1 MVRLGFGKVLQGL
14 VVLGMLGLIPL
25 FPGDQG
31 PEVALAQVGVGPQT
45 NAFVVG
51 QFSSRT
57 DVVQRSVTVIT
68 VRNNRDF
75 LNINNLAPNTPGPC
89 QVSVLWQR
97 PNALG
102 GGTQCVIGPLNV
114 PAGQTVQFCS
124 RRLPLASGISG
135 CDAVC
140 TDGMPVGSFGLA
152 GPMNSTVGVAI
163 VQTNQDRPC
172 AQALTVNPQIF
183 YTIGNQ
189 DDMVAATSTPKV
201 IKGAGAEVP
210 TGNMGD

>member
-1 MVRLGFGKVLQGL
+1 MARLGFGR
-14 VVLGMLGLIPL
+14 VVLGLVALGVLGLIPM

-45 NAFVVG
+45 NAYVVG

-57 DVVQRSVTVIT
+57 DVVQRSATVIT
-68 VRNNRDF
+68 IRNNRDF
-75 LNINNLAPNTPGPC
+75 LNITNLAPNTPGPC

-102 GGTQCVIGPLNV
+102 GGTQCVSGPLNV

-124 RRLPLASGISG
+124 RRLPLATGISG
-135 CDAVC
+135 CDVVC
-140 TDGMPVGSFGLA
+140 TDGVPVGSFELA
-152 GPMNSTVGVAI
+152 GVNSTVGVAI

-183 YTIGNQ
+183 YTSGNQ
-189 DDMVAATSTPKV
+189 DDMVEATSTPKV
-201 IKGAGAEVP
+201 IAGAGPELP